1 MLEELEKLI
10 KFIQTEYI
18 QFNKKWQNSD
28 YYTKINLKDNLVINL
43 SENEEI
49 LNAVFNYREF
59 INENN
64 IQLLMDFKQ
73 FNTNSAKI
81 NIRTKAKNS
90 IEYKIKNYIENH
102 ENGKVPINKCLN
114 DLFGVRII
122 CTEKI
127 ENPKVKLVIM
137 GSSNFRLGDYGSYP
151 QEIKSM
157 VDRNKGRIVFTGF
170 INNNE
175 LYKYHQIANVGVV
188 PSMHNDPCPL
198 SLFELITSGLPT
210 IATKAGGMPEI
221 GNNDTTI
228 FVEMDNIVDDL
239 IKAINMLYNDEQLRI
254 SMSKAAIKRAMLF
267 KQKRFYD
274 DFCSIVNGFID
285 LNEKSDD

>member
-102 ENGKVPINKCLN
+102 EKC
-114 DLFGVRII
+114 
-122 CTEKI
+122 
-127 ENPKVKLVIM
+127 
-137 GSSNFRLGDYGSYP
+137 
-151 QEIKSM
+151 IKSYRK
-157 VDRNKGRIVFTGF
+157 DYKATHIYFRQGNFNFQWELQIWNKEDEINNINSHEKYKQDYIKWEKENKG
-170 INNNE
+170 
-175 LYKYHQIANVGVV
+175 
-188 PSMHNDPCPL
+188 
-198 SLFELITSGLPT
+198 
-210 IATKAGGMPEI
+210 
-221 GNNDTTI
+221 GN
-228 FVEMDNIVDDL
+228 
-239 IKAINMLYNDEQLRI
+239 K
-254 SMSKAAIKRAMLF
+254 
-267 KQKRFYD
+267 
-274 DFCSIVNGFID
+274 
-285 LNEKSDD
+285 

>member
-28 YYTKINLKDNLVINL
+28 YYTKINLTDNLVINL

-114 DLFGVRII
+114 DLFGIRII

-127 ENPKVKLVIM
+127 ENPKIAELVKSKFKNLKC
-137 GSSNFRLGDYGSYP
+137 
-151 QEIKSM
+151 IKSYRK
-157 VDRNKGRIVFTGF
+157 DYKATHIYFRQGNFNFQWELQIWNKEDEINNINSHEKYKQDYIKWEKENKG
-170 INNNE
+170 
-175 LYKYHQIANVGVV
+175 
-188 PSMHNDPCPL
+188 
-198 SLFELITSGLPT
+198 
-210 IATKAGGMPEI
+210 
-221 GNNDTTI
+221 GN
-228 FVEMDNIVDDL
+228 
-239 IKAINMLYNDEQLRI
+239 K
-254 SMSKAAIKRAMLF
+254 
-267 KQKRFYD
+267 
-274 DFCSIVNGFID
+274 
-285 LNEKSDD
+285 

>member
-28 YYTKINLKDNLVINL
+28 YYTKINLKDNLVIDL

-73 FNTNSAKI
+73 FNTENAKV

-114 DLFGVRII
+114 DLFGIRII

-127 ENPKVKLVIM
+127 EISKIAELVKFKFKNL
-137 GSSNFRLGDYGSYP
+137 
-151 QEIKSM
+151 
-157 VDRNKGRIVFTGF
+157 
-170 INNNE
+170 
-175 LYKYHQIANVGVV
+175 H
-188 PSMHNDPCPL
+188 
-198 SLFELITSGLPT
+198 
-210 IATKAGGMPEI
+210 
-221 GNNDTTI
+221 I
-228 FVEMDNIVDDL
+228 F
-239 IKAINMLYNDEQLRI
+239 
-254 SMSKAAIKRAMLF
+254 
-267 KQKRFYD
+267 
-274 DFCSIVNGFID
+274 
-285 LNEKSDD
+285 